1 MFLVLIEPLSEDSSS
16 LSNELLGFS
25 STIFVVEIGDGGYV
39 SIFWDAV

>member
-1 MFLVLIEPLSEDSSS
+1 MFLILIEPLSEDSSP

-25 STIFVVEIGDGGYV
+25 SIVSFVEIDEGGYV